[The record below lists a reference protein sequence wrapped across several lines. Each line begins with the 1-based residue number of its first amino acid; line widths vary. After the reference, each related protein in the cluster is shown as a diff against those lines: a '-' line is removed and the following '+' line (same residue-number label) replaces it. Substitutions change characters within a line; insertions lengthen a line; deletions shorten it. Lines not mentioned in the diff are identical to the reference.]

1 MPNETRHVVGGL
13 VGLVASPVLL
23 ALVLFG
29 WDHLLRASV
38 IFDDGERYV
47 GSFLM
52 AVAAV
57 GIGLLAGSRISP
69 IASLIA
75 GATFTGIAG
84 LDLVARDLLV
94 DVSELLPT
102 RQDSTLVIFAAN
114 GFALLIG
121 VLLLVSSIPPSR
133 WRSRAVGTARAVS
146 PVPPAGYHPAYAPT
160 AQSGWPP
167 AGG

>member
-29 WDHLLRASV
+29 WDHLLRAS
-38 IFDDGERYV
+38 
-47 GSFLM
+47 
-52 AVAAV
+52 
-57 GIGLLAGSRISP
+57 
-69 IASLIA
+69 
-75 GATFTGIAG
+75 
-84 LDLVARDLLV
+84 VARDLLV